1 MMYKFVD
8 TNQAQTG
15 SPELPAEAMSFNGVC
30 FEQVIPGYRTLSVSG
45 REGLETDIEELTVGA
60 NDGAQYQYKQ
70 DKPRTITVKFQLLSN
85 SAEEMTDAFNALNGY
100 MGAEQVQIIFN
111 DDPDKYFVG
120 TKSNLSGVEEGR
132 THTTGSIEIHCADPY
147 KYSVREH
154 EQTADSTGKIA
165 FDYAG
170 TYPAKPKIYVAMN
183 AQTGFV
189 GFWDNGQRSLIFGDT
204 SVEKSAS
211 ASWTSISVKDGKFT
225 ASELSGWTLNKAPK
239 TINTGSQDGTI
250 TSYTAHGENVVHMSH
265 KVATAGLTW
274 CGASMTH
281 LIGTDS
287 SGATSTKNF
296 EFYTRLAFIV
306 GAVNQVG
313 GLECLVTSQSGQ
325 NVAAIVFLKN
335 NVADRVDVS
344 LYAAGNKL
352 ETFTLHVP
360 DSETIN
366 TQLGWASGQV
376 SVTRSGDVFSYEI
389 GGLVRHYRVASD
401 LTAHSVGY
409 YFFGLAKFA
418 LPTYMDVRACGFR
431 WDPGTSTNGFQSGSS
446 LEVDASTGEIKV
458 NGISNPGVGNI
469 HNDWDDFEIEPGS
482 NTISCACSSWTD
494 ITPTYKIRYREVY
507 R

>member
-1 MMYKFVD
+1 MMYKFID

-30 FEQVIPGYRTLSVSG
+30 FERVIPGYRTLSVSG
-45 REGLETDIEELTVGA
+45 REGLETEIEELTAGA
-60 NDGAQYQYKQ
+60 SDGAQYQYRH
-70 DKPRTITVKFQLLSN
+70 DKTRTITVKFQLLSG
-85 SAEEMTDAFNALNGY
+85 SAEEMMDAFNALNGY
-100 MGAEQVQIIFN
+100 LGTEQAQIIFN
-111 DDPDKYFVG
+111 DEPDKFFIG
-120 TKSNLSGVEEGR
+120 TKSNLSDVEAGR

-165 FDYAG
+165 FSYAG
-170 TYPAKPKIYVAMN
+170 TYPAKPKIYVGMN
-183 AQTGFV
+183 AQTGFI
-189 GFWDNGQRSLIFGDT
+189 GLWDNSQRSLIFGNT

-211 ASWTSISVKDGKFT
+211 ASWTSINVRDRKFT
-225 ASELSGWTLNKAPK
+225 ASELSGWTLNKASK

-250 TSYTAHGENVVHMSH
+250 TSYAAHGENVVHMSS
-265 KVATAGLTW
+265 KVTTAGLTW

-296 EFYTRLAFIV
+296 EFYTRLAFIA

-335 NVADRVDVS
+335 NVSDTVAVS

-352 ETFTLHVP
+352 ETFTLHIP
-360 DSETIN
+360 ASENIN

-376 SVTRSGDVFSYEI
+376 SITRSGDVFSYEI
-389 GGLVRHYRVASD
+389 GGIVRHYRVVTT
-401 LTAHSVGY
+401 LTAYSVSY
-409 YFFGLAKFA
+409 YFFGLANFA

-431 WDPGTSTNGFQSGSS
+431 WDPGTSAEGFQNGSL
-446 LEVDASTGEIKV
+446 LEVDTGTGEIKV
-458 NGISNPGVGNI
+458 NGIGNPGVGNI
-469 HNDWDDFEIEPGS
+469 QNDWEGFEIEPGS
-482 NTISCACSSWTD
+482 NTISCACSSWTSAA
-494 ITPTYKIRYREVY
+494 PTYKIRYREVY